1 MMHHNYWVAQ
11 ICITFQV
18 EIYEEIKKKEI
29 QNFTMDVTNK
39 KMRTDGIVQLD
50 TGDEGIILLEFGFGA
65 GK

>member
-1 MMHHNYWVAQ
+1 
-11 ICITFQV
+11 
-18 EIYEEIKKKEI
+18 
-29 QNFTMDVTNK
+29 MDVTNK